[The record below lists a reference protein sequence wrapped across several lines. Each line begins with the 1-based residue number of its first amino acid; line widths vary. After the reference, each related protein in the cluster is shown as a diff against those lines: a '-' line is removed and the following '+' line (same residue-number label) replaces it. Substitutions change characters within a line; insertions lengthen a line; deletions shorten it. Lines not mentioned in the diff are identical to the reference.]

1 MKNSK
6 VAFWGDRYGFAS
18 LLMVVLLCLFAYT
31 KSVALMWATLSLT
44 VLFITRPDVLF
55 PVMYIASL
63 SGNVFSIESGVSIS
77 RYLSLIFVISCFLC
91 LVKQKHEYKRFF
103 LYSFIIIVTFFSIV
117 LGYDG
122 SITFFVV
129 MLLNLLV
136 LFLFQ
141 EVDNVDLKK
150 LFNILCMSSLLS
162 VALLW
167 VFASRDSLFLMS
179 DRFNLEGDAN
189 SNNLAM
195 MIQQIGTIC
204 FVYIMFGKQALLR
217 IVSILG
223 VLGALALIIL
233 TGSRSALLA
242 MIAAMA
248 ICVVISIRKTKHAK
262 FLGVIV
268 IVGLLSIVG
277 YFFVTFIAGIDN
289 PVLERFSVEDVRE
302 SGGAGREACMRII
315 LTKIFPEHFLFGS
328 GMGNA
333 NMMALG
339 KSYGLSHPAHN
350 FIVDPLSQMGIV
362 IYLIYLSFLLP
373 IAIKTVQLLK
383 KGNFDFLFPVV
394 LLVAVV
400 VNGIGEVMFY
410 EKMFW
415 CDLALVVIAY
425 KQLFNDTKTIGVNY
439 HK

>member
-1 MKNSK
+1 MKKNK
-6 VAFWGDRYGFAS
+6 VSLLGDGYGLAS
-18 LLMVVLLCLFAYT
+18 LLIVVTLCLFAYT
-31 KSVALMWATLSLT
+31 KSMALMWATLAFT
-44 VLFITRPDVLF
+44 MIFIARPDVLF

-77 RYLSLIFVISCFLC
+77 RYLSLIFVVSCFIC
-91 LVKQKHEYKRFF
+91 LLKQKHHFNSNKVFIYT
-103 LYSFIIIVTFFSIV
+103 LIIIVTFLSIT

-141 EVDNVDLKK
+141 EVENVDLDK
-150 LFNILCMSSLLS
+150 LFNILCVSSLLS

-167 VFASRDSLFLMS
+167 YFASRDNLFLMS

-195 MIQQIGTIC
+195 MIEQIGTMC
-204 FVYIMFGKQALLR
+204 FAYIMFGKHPILR

-223 VLGALALIIL
+223 VLGAIALIVL

-242 MIAAMA
+242 MMAAMA
-248 ICVVISIRKTKHAK
+248 LCVIVSVRKSKHAK
-262 FLGVIV
+262 FLGVII
-268 IVGLLSIVG
+268 IVGLMTIVG
-277 YFFVTFIAGIDN
+277 YFFVTFLSGIDN
-289 PVLERFSVEDVRE
+289 PILERFSIQDVRE
-302 SGGAGREACMRII
+302 SGGAGREACMKII

-339 KSYGLSHPAHN
+339 KSYGLSHPSHN
-350 FIVDPLSQMGIV
+350 FIVDPLSQMGVIV
-362 IYLIYLSFLLP
+362 YLLYLSFLLP
-373 IAIKTVQLLK
+373 IFKKTIILLK
-383 KGNFDFLFPVV
+383 KGNFDYLIPVA

-425 KQLFNDTKTIGVNY
+425 KQLSNSALGVNR
-439 HK
+439 K